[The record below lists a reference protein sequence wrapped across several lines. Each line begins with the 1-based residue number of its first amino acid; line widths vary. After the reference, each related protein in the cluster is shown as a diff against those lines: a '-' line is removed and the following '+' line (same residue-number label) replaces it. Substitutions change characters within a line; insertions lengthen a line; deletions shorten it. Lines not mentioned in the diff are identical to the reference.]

1 MATEKIKSRIQ
12 LKYDTLE
19 NWNKATNFIPYEGE
33 ICVYSDIPSLKVGDG
48 ETKINDL
55 PFMGDEL
62 ITEKEIRSL
71 FKTLIKFYVDG
82 QEFTC
87 EEGMTWQNFVTS
99 KYNKDLVFSLA
110 ASGGSASDIFYGTQ
124 PIKIGNSRLS
134 RTDVIIP
141 NQTYSL
147 GVAEPF

>member
-62 ITEKEIRSL
+62 ITENEIRSL
-71 FKTLIKFYVDG
+71 FKTLIKFYIEG

-87 EEGMTWQNFVTS
+87 EEGMTWDNFISS
-99 KYNKDLVFSLA
+99 KYNDGLVFRPI
-110 ASGGSASDIFYGTQ
+110 SGNNNVPVYGEGQAPIQIGSIFVLL
-124 PIKIGNSRLS
+124 NE
-134 RTDVIIP
+134 VIIAE
-141 NQTYSL
+141 QTYSL
-147 GVAEPF
+147 GAAEPF

>member
-62 ITEKEIRSL
+62 ITENEIRSL
-71 FKTLIKFYVDG
+71 FKTLIKFYVGG

-87 EEGMTWQNFVTS
+87 EEGMTWEDFVKS
-99 KYNKDLVFSLA
+99 SYNDGSFKIIYSGSNNIYYGSRPVLGTVGISYAIIADKD
-110 ASGGSASDIFYGTQ
+110 
-124 PIKIGNSRLS
+124 
-134 RTDVIIP
+134 
-141 NQTYSL
+141 YSL
-147 GVAEPF
+147 GTAEPS